1 MYLYAHKKSTIYKGF
16 SLAIAAAILWGVS
29 GTLAQFL
36 FQKREI
42 NVEWLITVRMLL
54 SGICLLSF
62 AKTSER
68 APIFKIWKTKN
79 DRLQL
84 LAFSIFGMLAVQYTY
99 FAAIK
104 HSNAAT
110 ATVLQYAGPI
120 IIAIYLAFKHKRL
133 PSLLELF
140 AIILAII
147 GTFLLVTN
155 GNINTLAISN
165 TALFFGLGSAVA
177 LAIYTLMPITLLS
190 KHKSSVVIGWSLL
203 CGGIA
208 FSFMK
213 APWDIQGVW
222 DTKTYLFTALI
233 ILFGT
238 VFPFYFY
245 LTSVKLI
252 GGQKASLLA
261 SAEPLSATF
270 LAVSWLHVPFSL
282 WDWIGTF
289 CIIATVFILSKK

>member
-1 MYLYAHKKSTIYKGF
+1 MPTKKSTIYKGF

-165 TALFFGLGSAVA
+165 TALFFGLASAVA
-177 LAIYTLMPITLLS
+177 LAIYTLMPMILLS

-261 SAEPLSATF
+261 SAEPLSATL

>member
-1 MYLYAHKKSTIYKGF
+1 MPTKKSTIYKGF

-79 DRLQL
+79 DSLQL

-165 TALFFGLGSAVA
+165 TALFFGLASAVA
-177 LAIYTLMPITLLS
+177 LAIYTLMPMTLLS

-261 SAEPLSATF
+261 SAEPLSATL

-289 CIIATVFILSKK
+289 CIIATVFMLSKK

>member
-1 MYLYAHKKSTIYKGF
+1 MPTKKSTIYKGF

-68 APIFKIWKTKN
+68 APIFKIWKPKN

-155 GNINTLAISN
+155 GNINTLVISN
-165 TALFFGLGSAVA
+165 TALFFGLASAVA

-213 APWDIQGVW
+213 SPWDIQGVW

-261 SAEPLSATF
+261 SAEPLSATL

>member
-1 MYLYAHKKSTIYKGF
+1 MPTKKSTIYKGF

-79 DRLQL
+79 DSLQL

-165 TALFFGLGSAVA
+165 TALFFGLASAVA
-177 LAIYTLMPITLLS
+177 LAIYTLMPMTLLS

-222 DTKTYLFTALI
+222 DTKTYLFMALI

-261 SAEPLSATF
+261 SAEPLSATL

>member
-1 MYLYAHKKSTIYKGF
+1 MPTKKSTIYKGF

-42 NVEWLITVRMLL
+42 SVEWLITVRMLL

-79 DRLQL
+79 DSLQL

-165 TALFFGLGSAVA
+165 TALFFGLASAVA
-177 LAIYTLMPITLLS
+177 LAIYTLMPMTLLS

-261 SAEPLSATF
+261 SAEPLSATL

-289 CIIATVFILSKK
+289 SIIATVFMLSKK

>member
-1 MYLYAHKKSTIYKGF
+1 MPTKKSTIYKGF

-68 APIFKIWKTKN
+68 APIFEIWKTKN

-84 LAFSIFGMLAVQYTY
+84 LAFSMFGMLAVQYTY

-165 TALFFGLGSAVA
+165 TALFFGLASAVS

-190 KHKSSVVIGWSLL
+190 KHKSSVVIGWSVL

-261 SAEPLSATF
+261 SAEPLSATL

>member
-1 MYLYAHKKSTIYKGF
+1 MSTKKSTIYKGF

-120 IIAIYLAFKHKRL
+120 IMAIYLACKYKRL

-140 AIILAII
+140 AIILAIV

-165 TALFFGLGSAVA
+165 TALFFGLASAVA
-177 LAIYTLMPITLLS
+177 LAIYTLMPAELLS

-233 ILFGT
+233 ILLGT

-245 LTSVKLI
+245 LTAVTLI

-261 SAEPLSATF
+261 SAEPLSATL
-270 LAVSWLHVPFSL
+270 LAVSWLHIPFSL

-289 CIIATVFILSKK
+289 CIISTVFLLSKK

>member
-1 MYLYAHKKSTIYKGF
+1 MPTKKSTIYKGF

-68 APIFKIWKTKN
+68 APIFKIWKTKI
-79 DRLQL
+79 DSLQL

-165 TALFFGLGSAVA
+165 TALFFGLASAVA
-177 LAIYTLMPITLLS
+177 LAIYTLMPMTLLS
-190 KHKSSVVIGWSLL
+190 KHKSSVVIGWFLL

-261 SAEPLSATF
+261 SAEPLSATL

-289 CIIATVFILSKK
+289 CIIATVFMLSKK

>member
-1 MYLYAHKKSTIYKGF
+1 
-16 SLAIAAAILWGVS
+16 
-29 GTLAQFL
+29 
-36 FQKREI
+36 
-42 NVEWLITVRMLL
+42 MLL

-79 DRLQL
+79 DSLQL

-165 TALFFGLGSAVA
+165 TALFFGLASAVA
-177 LAIYTLMPITLLS
+177 LAIYTLMPMTLLS

-261 SAEPLSATF
+261 SAEPLSATL

>member
-1 MYLYAHKKSTIYKGF
+1 MQTVKSTIYKGI

-36 FQKREI
+36 FQERSI
-42 NVEWLITVRMLL
+42 NVEWLISIRMLL
-54 SGICLLSF
+54 SGICLLTF
-62 AKTSER
+62 AKSKER
-68 APIFKIWKTKN
+68 SPIFEIWKTKN
-79 DRLQL
+79 DSLQL
-84 LAFSIFGMLAVQYTY
+84 IAFSILGMLAVQYTY
-99 FAAIK
+99 LAAIK

-120 IIAIYLAFKHKRL
+120 LITIYLSCKHKRV
-133 PSLLELF
+133 PNPIELF
-140 AIILAII
+140 AIILAIV

-155 GNINTLAISN
+155 GNINTLVISSS
-165 TALFFGLGSAVA
+165 ALFFGLASAVA
-177 LAIYTLMPITLLS
+177 LAIYTLMPSELLS

-203 CGGIA
+203 CGGII
-208 FSFMK
+208 FSFIK

-222 DTKTYLFTALI
+222 DTKTYLFTAII

-245 LTSVKLI
+245 LTAVKLI

-261 SAEPLSATF
+261 SAEPLSATL
-270 LAVSWLHVPFSL
+270 LAVSWLHVPFSS

-289 CIIATVFILSKK
+289 CIISTVFLLSKK

>member
-1 MYLYAHKKSTIYKGF
+1 MYKGF

>member
-1 MYLYAHKKSTIYKGF
+1 MPTKKSTIYKGF

-79 DRLQL
+79 DSLQL

-165 TALFFGLGSAVA
+165 TALFFGLASAVA
-177 LAIYTLMPITLLS
+177 LAIYTLMPMTLLS

-261 SAEPLSATF
+261 SAEPLSATL

>member
-1 MYLYAHKKSTIYKGF
+1 MPTKKSTIYKGF

-68 APIFKIWKTKN
+68 APIFKIWKTKI
-79 DRLQL
+79 DSLQL

-165 TALFFGLGSAVA
+165 TALFFGLASAVA
-177 LAIYTLMPITLLS
+177 LAIYTLMPMTLLS

-261 SAEPLSATF
+261 SAEPLSATL

-289 CIIATVFILSKK
+289 CIIATVFMLSKK

>member
-1 MYLYAHKKSTIYKGF
+1 MPTKKSTIYKGF

-165 TALFFGLGSAVA
+165 TALFFGLASAVS

-261 SAEPLSATF
+261 SAEPLSATL